1 METATNN
8 SVILDASAPARGAGM
23 TESEWREAIKF
34 DSTDTGWVIMSIG
47 MAIGAGICFS
57 PGAGRFNGAVGLFTL
72 LYYRLSRDVSVPAPV
87 HQHAGG
93 VPECKDYPSVISG
106 YLGKN
111 WGILLGALYFV
122 MLVIWMFVYST
133 AITNDSASYLHTFGV
148 TEGLLSDSPFYGLV
162 LICILV
168 AISSRGEQLLFKI
181 STGMVLTKLL
191 VVAALG
197 VSMIGMWH
205 LYNIGA
211 LPPMALLIKNA
222 IITLPFT
229 LTSILFIQT
238 LSPMV
243 ISYRSREKSIEVAR
257 HKALRAMNIAFGILF
272 VTVFFYAVSFTL
284 AMGHNEAVKAY
295 EQNISALAIA
305 AQFISGAGAG
315 WVKVVSV
322 ILNIFAVMT
331 AFFGVYLGFREATQ
345 GIVMNLL
352 RRRMPVEKINER
364 FVQRGIMVFA
374 ILLAWSAIVL
384 NAPVLSFTSI
394 CSPIFGMVGC
404 LIPAWLVYKVPA
416 LHKYK
421 GASLYLIIVTGLLL
435 CVSPFLAFADLP
447 ESKVVV
453 MFESSENPLWQRFIL
468 AVQEEVKPALGCTE
482 PVSLALAAAVAAA
495 DFDGEVERVD
505 AWVSPNLM
513 KNGLG
518 VTVPGT
524 GMVGLSIAAALGA
537 LGGDASAGL
546 EVLKNASSGA
556 IADAKAMLAAGKVSV
571 MVAGAMRRHPLL
583 TRQSVQRRCVGLRND
598 RRRAHQ
604 YRAH

>member
-1 METATNN
+1 MESASNT
-8 SVILDASAPARGAGM
+8 SVILDASAPARRAGM

-47 MAIGAGICFS
+47 MAIGAGIVFL
-57 PGAGRFNGAVGLFTL
+57 PVQVGLMGLWVFLLSSIIGYPAMYLFQRLFINTL
-72 LYYRLSRDVSVPAPV
+72 AES
-87 HQHAGG
+87 
-93 VPECKDYPSVISG
+93 PECKDYPSVISG

-168 AISSRGEQLLFKI
+168 A
-181 STGMVLTKLL
+181 
-191 VVAALG
+191 LG
-197 VSMIGMWH
+197 VSMVGMWH

-284 AMGHNEAVKAY
+284 AMGHDEAVKAY

-305 AQFISGAGAG
+305 AQFISGDGAG

-345 GIVMNLL
+345 GIVMNIL
-352 RRRMPVEKINER
+352 RRKMPAEKIKENL
-364 FVQRGIMVFA
+364 VQRGIMIFA

-421 GASLYLIIVTGLLL
+421 GASLYLIIITGLLL
-435 CVSPFLAFADLP
+435 CVSPFLAF
-447 ESKVVV
+447 S
-453 MFESSENPLWQRFIL
+453 
-468 AVQEEVKPALGCTE
+468 
-482 PVSLALAAAVAAA
+482 
-495 DFDGEVERVD
+495 
-505 AWVSPNLM
+505 
-513 KNGLG
+513 
-518 VTVPGT
+518 
-524 GMVGLSIAAALGA
+524 
-537 LGGDASAGL
+537 
-546 EVLKNASSGA
+546 
-556 IADAKAMLAAGKVSV
+556 
-571 MVAGAMRRHPLL
+571 
-583 TRQSVQRRCVGLRND
+583 
-598 RRRAHQ
+598 
-604 YRAH
+604 